1 MPRVNVPSCVPYRE
15 FERHRG
21 EHSFQQREPADSAA
35 VHLGV
40 PAGTPGAVDAVAVR
54 VLGSEPADLP
64 AVQAPAAAVQAPA
77 GTVLAAAVA
86 VDGTLV
92 AVAGVH
98 LQKSRRELVTENQVC
113 CHRNEIVNF

>member
-1 MPRVNVPSCVPYRE
+1 MPRVDVPSCAPYRE

-35 VHLGV
+35 VHLEV
-40 PAGTPGAVDAVAVR
+40 PAGTPGAVAVR
-54 VLGSEPADLP
+54 ALGSEPADLP
-64 AVQAPAAAVQAPA
+64 AEEAPAPAVQAPA

-98 LQKSRRELVTENQVC
+98 LQKSRISNGKASLLSK
-113 CHRNEIVNF
+113 H